1 MGKKIGDMKELK
13 EGKYVMVDDEPCKVT
28 KITKSKPGKH
38 GGAKARVDAVG
49 IFDGQ
54 KRSLMGPISQKI
66 EIPIIDKKT
75 AQVLNIIGSSV
86 QLMDMESY
94 ETFDLDVPD
103 EFKNK
108 LVQGKELQYMDV
120 LGRKKILG
128 VS

>member
-13 EGKYVMVDDEPCKVT
+13 EGKYVMVDDEPCRVT

-94 ETFDLDVPD
+94 ETFELDMPD

-108 LVQGKELQYMDV
+108 LEQGKELQYMDV

>member
-94 ETFDLDVPD
+94 ETSELDMPD
-103 EFKNK
+103 EFRGK
-108 LVQGKELQYMDV
+108 LEQGKELQYMDV

>member
-1 MGKKIGDMKELK
+1 MGKKIGDMKDLK

-49 IFDGQ
+49 IFEGQ
-54 KRSLMGPISQKI
+54 KRNLMGPISQKI

-75 AQVLNIIGSSV
+75 AQVLNVIGSSA

-94 ETFDLDVPD
+94 ETFELDVPD
-103 EFKNK
+103 EFRNK
-108 LVQGKELQYMDV
+108 LEQGKELQYMDV

>member
-54 KRSLMGPISQKI
+54 KRSLMGPISQKV

-75 AQVLNIIGSSV
+75 AQVLNVIGSSV

-94 ETFDLDVPD
+94 ETFELDVPD

-108 LVQGKELQYMDV
+108 LEQGKELQYMDV

-128 VS
+128 V

>member
-94 ETFDLDVPD
+94 ETFELDMPD
-103 EFKNK
+103 EFRGK
-108 LVQGKELQYMDV
+108 LEQGKELQYMDV

>member
-1 MGKKIGDMKELK
+1 MGKKIGDMKDLK

-54 KRSLMGPISQKI
+54 KRNLMGPISQKI

-94 ETFDLDVPD
+94 ETFELDVPD

-108 LVQGKELQYMDV
+108 LEQGKELQYMDV
-120 LGRKKILG
+120 LGRKKILN

>member
-13 EGKYVMVDDEPCKVT
+13 EGKYVMVDDEPCRVT

-75 AQVLNIIGSSV
+75 AQVLNIIGSSA

-94 ETFDLDVPD
+94 ETFELDVPD
-103 EFKNK
+103 EFRNK
-108 LVQGKELQYMDV
+108 LEQGKELQYMDV
-120 LGRKKILG
+120 LGRKKILN

>member
-13 EGKYVMVDDEPCKVT
+13 EGKYVMVDDEPCRVT

-94 ETFDLDVPD
+94 ETFELDVPD
-103 EFKNK
+103 EFKDK
-108 LVQGKELQYMDV
+108 LEQGKELQYMDV
-120 LGRKKILG
+120 LGRKKILN

>member
-94 ETFDLDVPD
+94 ETFELDVPD
-103 EFKNK
+103 EFRDK
-108 LVQGKELQYMDV
+108 LEQGKELQYMDV
-120 LGRKKILG
+120 LGRKKILA

>member
-13 EGKYVMVDDEPCKVT
+13 EGKYVMVDDEPCRVT

-75 AQVLNIIGSSV
+75 AQVLNIIGSSA

-94 ETFDLDVPD
+94 ETFELDVPD
-103 EFKNK
+103 EFKDK
-108 LVQGKELQYMDV
+108 LEQGKELQYMDV
-120 LGRKKILG
+120 LGRKKILN

>member
-13 EGKYVMVDDEPCKVT
+13 EGKYVMVDDEPCRVT

-94 ETFDLDVPD
+94 ETFELDMPD

-108 LVQGKELQYMDV
+108 LEQGKELQYMDV
-120 LGRKKILG
+120 LGRKKILN

>member
-1 MGKKIGDMKELK
+1 MGKKIGDMKDLK

-54 KRSLMGPISQKI
+54 KRNLMGPISQKI

-75 AQVLNIIGSSV
+75 AQVLNVIGSSA

-94 ETFDLDVPD
+94 ETFELDVPD
-103 EFKNK
+103 EFRNK
-108 LVQGKELQYMDV
+108 LEQGKELQYMDV
-120 LGRKKILG
+120 LGRKKILN